1 MSAPPSKPVPPGG
14 IIVMA
19 IILVALALLALY
31 ANIQKWRREKIETVV
46 VTPIA
51 TATPSP
57 TP

>member
-19 IILVALALLALY
+19 IILIAMALLALY
-31 ANIQKWRREKIETVV
+31 ANIQKWRRNRIETVI
-46 VTPIA
+46 VTPVA